1 MSFEAQY
8 IKYKQLF
15 SGELSKIDKIILDT
29 VSPRE
34 ELKTPLLNFLNSPS
48 KRIRPVLAMLYL
60 KALEFEISEDIVKL
74 LSAVEI
80 IHNAS
85 LVHDDIIDDSEFRR
99 GDKTLSQRFG
109 NKLGV
114 IAGDY
119 LLSLAMGIISNLGDV
134 EILREFS
141 ATLKQMCLGEI
152 NQNFDLFK
160 IGTIE
165 NYIEKS
171 QNKTAYLFKSA
182 IVSPLILS
190 KKSEEIIERASD
202 FALNFGVAFQIR
214 DDLINITKSDHS
226 KPYGNDIAEGI
237 YNAPVI
243 YAGGVENLPVGIEKT
258 RILLNNYIEKALLSL
273 EKLPNNDYK
282 TLLINLT
289 ELTKDV

>member
-15 SGELSKIDKIILDT
+15 SGELSKIDKIILDA

-85 LVHDDIIDDSEFRR
+85 LVHDDIIDESEFRR

-282 TLLINLT
+282 TLLVNLT
-289 ELTKDV
+289 ELNKDV

>member
-15 SGELSKIDKIILDT
+15 SGELSKMDKIILDA

-85 LVHDDIIDDSEFRR
+85 LVHDDIIDESEFRR

-258 RILLNNYIEKALLSL
+258 RILLNNYVEKALLSL

-282 TLLINLT
+282 TLLVNLT
-289 ELTKDV
+289 ELNKDV

>member
-15 SGELSKIDKIILDT
+15 SGELSKMDKIILDA

-85 LVHDDIIDDSEFRR
+85 LVHDDIIDESEFRR

-243 YAGGVENLPVGIEKT
+243 YAGGVENLPEGIEKT
-258 RILLNNYIEKALLSL
+258 RILLNNYVEKALLSL

-282 TLLINLT
+282 TLLVNLT
-289 ELTKDV
+289 ELNKDV

>member
-15 SGELSKIDKIILDT
+15 SGELSKIDKIILDA

-258 RILLNNYIEKALLSL
+258 RILLNNYVEKALLSL

-282 TLLINLT
+282 TLLVNLT
-289 ELTKDV
+289 ELNKDV

>member
-15 SGELSKIDKIILDT
+15 SGELSKMDKIILDA

-85 LVHDDIIDDSEFRR
+85 LVHDDIIDESEFRR

-243 YAGGVENLPVGIEKT
+243 YAGGVENLPEGIEKT
-258 RILLNNYIEKALLSL
+258 RILLNNYVEKALLSL

-282 TLLINLT
+282 TLLVNLT
-289 ELTKDV
+289 ELNKNV

>member
-15 SGELSKIDKIILDT
+15 SGELSKMDKIILDA

-243 YAGGVENLPVGIEKT
+243 YAGGVENLPEGIEKT
-258 RILLNNYIEKALLSL
+258 RILLNNYVEKALLSL

-282 TLLINLT
+282 TLLVNLT
-289 ELTKDV
+289 ELNKDV

>member
-15 SGELSKIDKIILDT
+15 SGELFKIDKIILDA

-85 LVHDDIIDDSEFRR
+85 LVHDDIIDESEFRR

-258 RILLNNYIEKALLSL
+258 RILLNNYVEKALLSL

-282 TLLINLT
+282 TLLVNLT
-289 ELTKDV
+289 ELNKDV

>member
-15 SGELSKIDKIILDT
+15 SGELSKMDKIILDA

-85 LVHDDIIDDSEFRR
+85 LVHDDIIDESEFRR

>member
-85 LVHDDIIDDSEFRR
+85 LVHDDIIDESEFRR

-243 YAGGVENLPVGIEKT
+243 YAGGVENLPEGIEKT

>member
-8 IKYKQLF
+8 IKYKPLF
-15 SGELSKIDKIILDT
+15 SGELSKIDKIILDA

-85 LVHDDIIDDSEFRR
+85 LVHDDIIDESEFRR

>member
-1 MSFEAQY
+1 MSFDARY

-15 SGELSKIDKIILDT
+15 SEELSKIDSIILDV

-60 KALEFEISEDIVKL
+60 KALEIEISEDLVKL

-119 LLSLAMGIISNLGDV
+119 LLSLAMGIVSDLGYV

-141 ATLKQMCLGEI
+141 ATLKQMCIGEI
-152 NQNFDLFK
+152 NQKFDLFK

-165 NYIEKS
+165 NYLEKS

-182 IVSPLILS
+182 VVCCLILS
-190 KKSEEIIERASD
+190 KVPEVIQKRASD
-202 FALNFGVAFQIR
+202 FAINFGVAFQIR

-243 YAGGVENLPVGIEKT
+243 YSGGVENLPEGIEKT
-258 RILLNNYIEKALLSL
+258 RILLNNYVEKALLSL

-282 TLLINLT
+282 TLLVNLT
-289 ELTKDV
+289 ELNKDV

>member
-15 SGELSKIDKIILDT
+15 SGELSKIDKIILDA

-85 LVHDDIIDDSEFRR
+85 LVHDDIIDESEFRR

-243 YAGGVENLPVGIEKT
+243 YAGGVENLPEGIEKT

>member
-15 SGELSKIDKIILDT
+15 SGELSKIDKIILDA

-282 TLLINLT
+282 TLLVNLT
-289 ELTKDV
+289 ELNKDV

>member
-15 SGELSKIDKIILDT
+15 SGELSKIDKIILDA

-85 LVHDDIIDDSEFRR
+85 LVHDDIIDESEFRR

-160 IGTIE
+160 IVTIE

-243 YAGGVENLPVGIEKT
+243 YAGGVENLPEGIEKT